1 MSEAH
6 CAEEN
11 MLINVS
17 RHEETDPCYS
27 SFGDCFLD
35 RQHIL
40 ADLLKFLL
48 GIAE

>member
-1 MSEAH
+1 MCEAH

-17 RHEETDPCYS
+17 RYEETDPCYS
-27 SFGDCFLD
+27 SFGVCFLD

-48 GIAE
+48 GVAE

>member
-17 RHEETDPCYS
+17 RYEETDPRYG
-27 SFGDCFLD
+27 SFGACFLD
-35 RQHIL
+35 RQHVL
-40 ADLLKFLL
+40 AGLLKLLL